1 MRDYS
6 KVSPQFWIGATGKK
20 LRAKGIECQL
30 VSLYLMTCSHANML
44 GMYYLPKIYIA
55 HECGLSIEG
64 ATKGLQSA
72 IEAGFCSY
80 DDASEVVWVH
90 EMATYQIGDHLT
102 EKDLRVKGVQNE
114 YNAQPESPYLKPFF
128 SKYSNQFLMTSE
140 RGNEAPC
147 KPLASQEQEQEQE
160 HKQEQEQEAGTGM
173 VAQPENS
180 GSDQKETELQVACRH
195 TWASYSAA
203 YLEKYKADPVR
214 NAKVSSQVKDFVKR
228 IGYEESP
235 KVAAWFLTHTDSFY
249 SKGGHVFGML
259 AKDAEKL
266 RTEWATGNVIEIQ
279 QYKSAGQQ
287 RIENTN
293 KAVDEFLGVSNKSNI
308 IEGEYQHA

>member
-64 ATKGLQSA
+64 ASKGLQSA

-90 EMATYQIGDHLT
+90 EMATYQIGEQLT

-128 SKYSNQFLMTSE
+128 AKYSNQFLMTFE

-147 KPLASQEQEQEQE
+147 KPLVSQEQEQEQE
-160 HKQEQEQEAGTGM
+160 HKKEQEQEQDSFDAEKSAPPAKIDSEKELQEAC
-173 VAQPENS
+173 
-180 GSDQKETELQVACRH
+180 KETWKFYTDAFFNRYGTE
-195 TWASYSAA
+195 
-203 YLEKYKADPVR
+203 PVR
-214 NAKVSSQVKDFVKR
+214 NAKVNGQVKQFVKR
-228 IGYEESP
+228 IGYSESP
-235 KVAAWFLTHTDSFY
+235 LVAASFVSNNTQY
-249 SKGGHVFGML
+249 YVSRGHSVDCLL
-259 AKDAEKL
+259 ADAEKI
-266 RTEWATGNVIEIQ
+266 RTEWATGNVMTNTRANQIDKSQ
-279 QYKSAGQQ
+279 ANKSAVSEAMQL
-287 RIENTN
+287 
-293 KAVDEFLGVSNKSNI
+293 LGATS
-308 IEGEYQHA
+308 